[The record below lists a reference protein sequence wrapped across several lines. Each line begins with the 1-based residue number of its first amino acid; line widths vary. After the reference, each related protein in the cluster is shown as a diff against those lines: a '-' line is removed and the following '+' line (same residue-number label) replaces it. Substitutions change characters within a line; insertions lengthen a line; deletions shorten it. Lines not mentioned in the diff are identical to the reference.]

1 MFRATPRLIVPLA
14 TTLIA
19 CIAPF
24 AVADSPPT
32 SDLPKG
38 IEFVTSVEGITEYR
52 LDNGLQVLLFPDPS
66 KQTTTVCIT
75 YLVGSKHEGY
85 GETGM
90 AHLLEHLVFKGSEN
104 HPDIP
109 QELTAHGCRPNGST
123 WVDRTNYFET
133 FAATDENLEWALDLE
148 SDRMINCFISRKD
161 LDSEMTVVR
170 NEFEMGENSPMRV
183 LEERVYSTAYLWH
196 NYGKSTIGARSDI
209 ENVPIDRLK
218 AFYTKWYRPDNAV
231 LVVSGRFDAQRTLA
245 LIDEKFSPLT
255 PPDIPLHHTYTIEP
269 AQDGER
275 SVMLRRV
282 GDTQAVA
289 LAYHIP
295 SAVHPDYAPVQA
307 LSFLL
312 GDTPSGALHEA
323 LVETNLAAT
332 VRARADRFADPG
344 LLYMTAEVRADRS
357 LDAAREEMIAV
368 VEGFA
373 ETPPT
378 EEEVDRAKTNL
389 LRNWEMRLR
398 NSQWAA
404 IGLSEWCAQGDW
416 RLFFLHRDNLQQVT
430 AEDVHRVAGE
440 YLVTTNRTVGLYVPT
455 DEPARADVPETPV
468 VAEFL
473 EGYAG
478 SEAMATGEEFDATPE
493 NIESR
498 VVRESLPGGLNLV
511 LLPKKTRGEKVNLS
525 LSLHFGDEKSLRNKA
540 RIGEITARMLNR
552 GTKNRSRQEIEDEID
567 RLKGRVS
574 VWGMAAGVT
583 GSIETTRENFPD
595 ALALLAEILQEPT
608 FPESELEQLREET
621 LLQLEEWTTNPRV
634 LAQITYAR
642 HMNPWP
648 KEDVRY
654 TATLDEEIEEIK
666 LLTREDLAEFHADF
680 YGASYGEL
688 GIVGDIDPEEATA
701 LASQLFDDWKNATPY
716 ERLTEEFSDRPAV
729 IESIEV
735 PDKES
740 AVFRAGTR
748 VNMRDD
754 NPDYPAM
761 VLGNFMTGG
770 GFLNSRLATRI
781 RRTDGLSYGVGS
793 FFYADAWDE
802 VGAFGA
808 FAIYAP
814 QNDAKLITAFEEEI
828 QRVLDSGFADEEI
841 AEAKSGWL
849 QSREVSR
856 SQERELVGAL
866 ARRQEQGRTLA
877 WDALLE
883 TKIAELTN
891 TQILEAFRKYIDL
904 KKISIV
910 RAGNFAG
917 AAEKAAAVAERAD

>member
-1 MFRATPRLIVPLA
+1 
-14 TTLIA
+14 
-19 CIAPF
+19 
-24 AVADSPPT
+24 
-32 SDLPKG
+32 
-38 IEFVTSVEGITEYR
+38 
-52 LDNGLQVLLFPDPS
+52 
-66 KQTTTVCIT
+66 
-75 YLVGSKHEGY
+75 
-85 GETGM
+85 
-90 AHLLEHLVFKGSEN
+90 
-104 HPDIP
+104 
-109 QELTAHGCRPNGST
+109 
-123 WVDRTNYFET
+123 
-133 FAATDENLEWALDLE
+133 
-148 SDRMINCFISRKD
+148 
-161 LDSEMTVVR
+161 
-170 NEFEMGENSPMRV
+170 
-183 LEERVYSTAYLWH
+183 
-196 NYGKSTIGARSDI
+196 
-209 ENVPIDRLK
+209 
-218 AFYTKWYRPDNAV
+218 
-231 LVVSGRFDAQRTLA
+231 
-245 LIDEKFSPLT
+245 
-255 PPDIPLHHTYTIEP
+255 
-269 AQDGER
+269 
-275 SVMLRRV
+275 
-282 GDTQAVA
+282 
-289 LAYHIP
+289 
-295 SAVHPDYAPVQA
+295 
-307 LSFLL
+307 
-312 GDTPSGALHEA
+312 
-323 LVETNLAAT
+323 
-332 VRARADRFADPG
+332 
-344 LLYMTAEVRADRS
+344 
-357 LDAAREEMIAV
+357 
-368 VEGFA
+368 
-373 ETPPT
+373 
-378 EEEVDRAKTNL
+378 
-389 LRNWEMRLR
+389 
-398 NSQWAA
+398 
-404 IGLSEWCAQGDW
+404 
-416 RLFFLHRDNLQQVT
+416 
-430 AEDVHRVAGE
+430 
-440 YLVTTNRTVGLYVPT
+440 
-455 DEPARADVPETPV
+455 
-468 VAEFL
+468 
-473 EGYAG
+473 
-478 SEAMATGEEFDATPE
+478 
-493 NIESR
+493 
-498 VVRESLPGGLNLV
+498 
-511 LLPKKTRGEKVNLS
+511 
-525 LSLHFGDEKSLRNKA
+525 
-540 RIGEITARMLNR
+540 
-552 GTKNRSRQEIEDEID
+552 
-567 RLKGRVS
+567 
-574 VWGMAAGVT
+574 
-583 GSIETTRENFPD
+583 
-595 ALALLAEILQEPT
+595 
-608 FPESELEQLREET
+608 
-621 LLQLEEWTTNPRV
+621 
-634 LAQITYAR
+634 
-642 HMNPWP
+642 MNPWP